1 VDRAAK
7 KLEQFFLLFL
17 WINPFLD
24 IIGGVYITLAE
35 TFSLPSVT
43 PSLLVR
49 MGVLALFALYILL
62 RRDWKS
68 VLIMVP
74 IGAAWA
80 LALLGQC
87 RAFYS
92 IDLMEDVQYIV
103 RFAYNIAVILVYF
116 LVFRYSDMTRGQLL
130 GRINSAMTFT
140 GTLLSGTIVLSYL
153 LDIGASTYGDRFG
166 FRGSKGFFYSGNDIT
181 AILMMLLPLLLC
193 ILFALPR
200 DVKRGR
206 KIYTA
211 AAPALTVTAL
221 FLIGTKTAF
230 LAVGGGCIAML
241 VYAVVMLLKH
251 KDRLPLV
258 RLCIAAVLF
267 GVIFGGL
274 MLLAPGD
281 VVSDISASWNQV
293 GVVVEDAGATN
304 AIFSGRQVKLKKA
317 FDLWKELNPYAA
329 FFGIGRGTQSYVVE
343 MDLFEVALYYGIFGT
358 VAMLWLY
365 LKLGVGFLARAFR
378 RFDLWGLGLLMAL
391 GMTCGYLI
399 IAGHVLFSV
408 SSGFYF
414 AFLLAYA
421 YLYYAEEPQQ
431 LRIVGK

>member
-1 VDRAAK
+1 MDRAAK

-68 VLIMVP
+68 VLIVLP

-87 RAFYS
+87 RVFYS

-116 LVFRYSDMTRGQLL
+116 LVFRYSDMTRAQLL
-130 GRINSAMTFT
+130 ERINSAMTFT
-140 GTLLSGTIVLSYL
+140 ATLLSGTIVLSYL

-181 AILMMLLPLLLC
+181 AILMLLLPLLLC
-193 ILFALPR
+193 IILALPR
-200 DVKRGR
+200 DAKKGR
-206 KIYTA
+206 KVYA
-211 AAPALTVTAL
+211 AVAPALTVTAL

-230 LAVGGGCIAML
+230 LAIGGACAAML

-251 KDRLPLV
+251 KDWTPLL
-258 RLCIAAVLF
+258 RLCIVAVLF
-267 GVIFGGL
+267 GIVFGGL

-281 VVSDISASWNQV
+281 VVHDIAMSWNQV
-293 GVVVEDAGATN
+293 GVVAEDSGTAN
-304 AIFSGRQVKLKKA
+304 AIFSGRQVKLKQA
-317 FDLWKELNPYAA
+317 FGLWKDLAPYSI
-329 FFGIGRGTQSYVVE
+329 FFGIGRGTQNYVVE
-343 MDLFEVALYYGIFGT
+343 MDLCEVLLYYGVFGA

-365 LKLGVGFLARAFR
+365 FRLGLGFLVRAFK
-378 RFDLWGLGLLMAL
+378 RFDLWGLGLMVAL

-414 AFLLAYA
+414 AFLLVYA
-421 YLYYAEEPQQ
+421 YLYYIEEPSQ
-431 LRIVGK
+431 LRVIGK